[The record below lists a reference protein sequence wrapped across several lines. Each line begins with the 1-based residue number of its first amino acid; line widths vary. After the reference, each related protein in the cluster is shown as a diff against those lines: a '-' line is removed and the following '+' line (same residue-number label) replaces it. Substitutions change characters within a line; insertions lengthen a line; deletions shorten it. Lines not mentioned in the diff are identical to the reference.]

1 MALPIKTASAVR
13 LLLFFA
19 IVAAMMV
26 VAIFWPWRSPAAAMG
41 GGIEVV
47 EDDRQVDFPSE
58 FSFTMTA
65 ESTEDIVE
73 VQLLYRTVGSD
84 VWSYAYAEL
93 IPGKRVTSN
102 LDLAVAGSAYLP
114 PGVDVEYYYV
124 ITDALGNSHT
134 TDIQSVEYLDDRF
147 QWERTQVDSLTL
159 LHHDLPRSRV
169 KTVSRQVGEAMSHI
183 RELLQLENPE
193 PMRGVL
199 YNRSSEAINAFPRQS
214 QTITDARVFGG
225 FAFPPS
231 KIFVGIGFQTRL
243 ITHEVAHLL
252 LDQAVG
258 PNALPV
264 PSWLDEGFAGYVEPG
279 SRAFSGQSLR
289 NRGLP
294 LSFMSRIS
302 GTPQSIG
309 SFYQKA
315 ESVVAYM
322 IQEFGIDSFQ
332 RLIRD
337 LSRGNT
343 VNQALIQVY
352 GFDISG
358 LENRWGQDEGP
369 PTAPPPGRRN
379 QGTPWASFS
388 SIVIGGL
395 AIVVVAAWMMKFVM
409 RKLRPEYPQGY
420 DPEEGLQPWEEPD
433 PIDWEEED

>member
-1 MALPIKTASAVR
+1 MVLPLENRSIRR
-13 LLLFFA
+13 LLYLFPVIWALAALAVIFA
-19 IVAAMMV
+19 WPSAAVAT
-26 VAIFWPWRSPAAAMG
+26 G

-47 EDDRQVDFPSE
+47 EDDRQLDFPSE

-73 VQLLYRTVGSD
+73 VQLLYRTAGSP

-102 LDLAVAGSAYLP
+102 LDLTIAGSAYLP
-114 PGVDVEYYYV
+114 PGVEVEYYYV

-134 TDIQSVEYLDDRF
+134 TEIQSVEYLDDRF

-169 KTVSRQVGEAMSHI
+169 TTVTRQVEEALSHI
-183 RELLQLENPE
+183 RDLLQLDNPE
-193 PMRGVL
+193 PMRGVI
-199 YNRSSEAINAFPRQS
+199 YNKNSEAINVFPRQS
-214 QTITDARVFGG
+214 QTFTDSGVFGG
-225 FAFPPS
+225 FAFPTS
-231 KIFVGIGFQTRL
+231 KVFVGIGFQTRL
-243 ITHEVAHLL
+243 ISHEAAHLL

-279 SRAFSGQSLR
+279 NRVFSGHSLR
-289 NRGLP
+289 DRGLP
-294 LSFMSRIS
+294 LRSMARIS
-302 GTPQSIG
+302 GTPQTIG
-309 SFYQKA
+309 AFYQKA

-322 IQEFGIDSFQ
+322 IEEFGIDSFQ

-337 LSRGNT
+337 LARGNT
-343 VNQALIQVY
+343 MNQALVQVY

-358 LENRWGQDEGP
+358 LEGRWAMDDGP
-369 PTAPPPGRRN
+369 PTAPPAGRQN

-388 SIVIGGL
+388 SVVIGGL

-420 DPEEGLQPWEEPD
+420 DPEEGLQPWED
-433 PIDWEEED
+433 QDLTDWEE